1 MSSPGS
7 NGVMDGERNV
17 QQFKQWESEVED
29 FRPFIDRGA
38 LCVRKVADDAGI
50 KRGVFYTNGKIR
62 DELMP
67 KLVER
72 LAKDGLLTAR
82 VVVPTTIVIKG
93 PRNSAANQSSIKMI
107 QEQNEALKAENTR
120 LRKELEKHQ
129 AVRHILS
136 ETGRLPW

>member
-17 QQFKQWESEVED
+17 QQFKQWEMEVED
-29 FRPFIDRGA
+29 FRPFINQGA
-38 LCVRKVADDAGI
+38 LCIQKVADDAGI

-67 KLVER
+67 KLIER

-82 VVVPTTIVIKG
+82 MVVPTTIVIKG
-93 PRNSAANQSSIKMI
+93 PRNSAATQSSVKMM
-107 QEQNEALKAENTR
+107 QEQNEALKAENAR

-129 AVRHILS
+129 AIRQILS

>member
-17 QQFKQWESEVED
+17 QQFIQWEREVED
-29 FRPFIDRGA
+29 FRPFISRGT

-67 KLVER
+67 KLIER
-72 LAKDGLLTAR
+72 LAKNGLLTAR
-82 VVVPTTIVIKG
+82 MVVPTTIVIKG
-93 PRNSAANQSSIKMI
+93 PQSSAASQSSVKIM
-107 QEQNEALKAENTR
+107 QEQNEALKAENAI

-129 AVRHILS
+129 AIRQILS